1 MRKMIRHA
9 AGLLLALGLSFG
21 VAGVG
26 WGQTI
31 KIGVAAPFSGDLA
44 SYGIPAR
51 NGVELAIK
59 HINAQ
64 GGVLGQP
71 LEVIAEDDVCDP
83 NTAANVSQKM
93 VSEGVVGVIGH
104 LCSGATEAA
113 LPTYLNAKVPVISA
127 ASTNPSLTLDG
138 KYPNFFRTI
147 AHDAAQ
153 ATLQVDFAVKA
164 LQIKKAAVIHDKGTY
179 GKGLAELVKAGLEE
193 NKVKVV
199 LFEGV
204 TPGAVSYS
212 ALVSK
217 LRRDGINSADG
228 TAVFFGGY
236 HPEASK
242 IVTEA
247 RKQRNNAYFISGDG
261 VKDPSFLKIA
271 DRYAMEFYVSAPVD
285 VSRIAKAREVTEA
298 YKSEYSTDPGTFSLQ
313 SYAAVQALA
322 RALEQAGST
331 EYDQVAAAMKALT
344 LPDSALG
351 EISFDAQGDVVGA
364 GFAMFQVR
372 PTPSG
377 PDFVPAY

>member
-1 MRKMIRHA
+1 MKFTIRRLA
-9 AGLLLALGLSFG
+9 GVLLSVGLLLAAASTSW
-21 VAGVG
+21 AD
-26 WGQTI
+26 TI
-31 KIGVAAPFSGDLA
+31 KIGIAAPFSGDLA

-51 NGVELAIK
+51 NGAELAIRD
-59 HINAQ
+59 INAA
-64 GGVLGQP
+64 GGVMGMQ
-71 LEVIAEDDVCDP
+71 LEAVAEDDVCEP
-83 NTAANVSQKM
+83 NTAANVAQKM

-113 LPTYLNAKVPVISA
+113 LPTYLNAQIPVISA
-127 ASTNPSLTLDG
+127 ASTNPTLTLDS

-164 LQIKKAAVIHDKGTY
+164 LEIKRAAVIHDKGTY
-179 GKGLAELVKAGLEE
+179 GKGLAELVKAGLEA
-193 NKVKVV
+193 NDVQVA

-217 LRRDGINSADG
+217 LRREDINSADG

-247 RKQRNNAYFISGDG
+247 RKGRNNAYFISGDG

-271 DRYAMEFYVSAPVD
+271 DKYALEFYVSAPVD
-285 VSRIAKAREVTEA
+285 VSKVPKAQSVTADYREL
-298 YKSEYSTDPGTFSLQ
+298 YGNDPGTFSLQ
-313 SYAAVQALA
+313 AYAAVQALA
-322 RALEQAGST
+322 EAIKQAGGT
-331 EYDQVAAAMKALT
+331 DFNQVAAAMKQVQIE
-344 LPDSALG
+344 SSLG
-351 EISFDAQGDVVGA
+351 QIGFDENGDVVGA

-372 PTPSG
+372 PTPNG
-377 PDFVPAY
+377 INFVPAY